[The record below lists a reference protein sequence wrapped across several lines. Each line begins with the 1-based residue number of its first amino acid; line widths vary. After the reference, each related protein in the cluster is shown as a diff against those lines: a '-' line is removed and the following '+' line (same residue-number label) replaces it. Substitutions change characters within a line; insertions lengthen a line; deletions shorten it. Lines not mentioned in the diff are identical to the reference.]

1 MSAAPA
7 WRAFE
12 ELPSTNDTAREWLA
26 RGAPHGA
33 VVTADRQTA
42 GRGRQG
48 RSWVA
53 PVGALAFSMVVRDG
67 LDGLLPLRAGLAVA
81 EVAGRAA
88 RVKWPNDVLIDGRK
102 VAGVLVELVED
113 DGAGSAAIVGIGVN
127 VAVDPRDLPPAVAAR
142 ATTLG
147 LPPAQLRPFAATL
160 SEVLLKLLAASGD
173 EIVRN
178 LAARDALAG
187 QHVRWAG
194 GEGQASGVDQD
205 GRLMVR
211 ADDGQLH
218 LLSGGEVHLL

>member
-1 MSAAPA
+1 MSAVPA

-12 ELPSTNDTAREWLA
+12 ELPSTNDTARDWLA
-26 RGAPHGA
+26 QGAPHGA
-33 VVTADRQTA
+33 VITADRQTA

-53 PVGALAFSMVVRDG
+53 PAGALALSMVVRDG

-81 EVAGRAA
+81 QVAGSAA

-102 VAGVLVELVED
+102 VAGVLVELVD
-113 DGAGSAAIVGIGVN
+113 DAGAPAAIVGIGVN
-127 VAVDPRDLPPAVAAR
+127 VAVDPLDLPPAVAAR
-142 ATTLG
+142 ATTLD
-147 LPPAQLRPFAATL
+147 LPPAQLRPFAASL
-160 SEVLLKLLAASGD
+160 SEALLELLTASSD
-173 EIVRN
+173 EIVRS

-194 GEGQASGVDQD
+194 GEGQASGIDRD

-211 ADDGQLH
+211 GDDGELH
-218 LLSGGEVHLL
+218 QLSGGEVHLL